1 MSRTKERELIISA
14 LYARSMSGAYEDDQM
29 TSEMRRTIVQVEDE
43 YPLLDEIIVNHL
55 ENWTIDR
62 LNYVDKVIIRFA
74 VYEMKHTDL
83 PFEVIINEAIELT
96 KKYTNLDDDKAKSFN
111 NKLLDKIKTSL
122 YKWGDGF
129 GKKDNHCHCA

>member
-14 LYARSMSGAYEDDQM
+14 LYARSMSGDFDDEQI
-29 TSEMRRTIVQVEDE
+29 TQEMRRMIVSVEE
-43 YPLLDEIIVNHL
+43 NYPLLDQIITNHL

-62 LNYVDKVIIRFA
+62 LNYVDKIIIRFA
-74 VYEMKHTDL
+74 VYEMKFTDT

-122 YKWGDGF
+122 YQ
-129 GKKDNHCHCA
+129 